1 MLDEELGTVKN
12 DIKKLA
18 SDMKELEKD
27 LSDPNEIS
35 EKLMRRESRSRTI
48 ICRFIRFKDEQKILE
63 NSKKLKKT
71 EIYIYKDFCKP

>member
-35 EKLMRRESRSRTI
+35 EKLMRRESHSRTI